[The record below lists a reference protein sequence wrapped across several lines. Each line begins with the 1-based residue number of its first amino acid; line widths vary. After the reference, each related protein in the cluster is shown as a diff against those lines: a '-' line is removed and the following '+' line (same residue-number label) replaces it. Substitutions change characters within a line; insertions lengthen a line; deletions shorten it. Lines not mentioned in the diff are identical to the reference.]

1 MIYDECK
8 PYDPQDGDGALDF
21 SEFLGSKGQGRVD
34 WVDHQHDISRTYV
47 IDIWIF
53 EVCGLHHRRQTTN
66 MYGLT
71 TYDGTLMKD
80 SVVGAG
86 AKKTVDPPEAAEV
99 KVPKLSVLCG
109 QTEKSANQLT
119 IFCIFFSRFSLWWRK
134 RQMHFSI
141 TFASCDLHSKMDRWM
156 NISESRS
163 TVEVVKLSDF
173 IPWVDTV
180 PLPEV
185 DLDGVFHQKVLR
197 WMWILLTFWRPTK
210 RDHRPFQWLLGLQ
223 GDDIFFQ
230 VIIWKSST
238 FHSWL
243 ISINFVFKSVLLSQV
258 SRNLFLFCLQIFW
271 GTQ

>member
-1 MIYDECK
+1 MQA
-8 PYDPQDGDGALDF
+8 YDPQDGDGALDF
-21 SEFLGSKGQGRVD
+21 SEFLGSKVQGRVLVD

-71 TYDGTLMKD
+71 TCDGNDELVIYSALMKD
-80 SVVGAG
+80 SVLGAG

-99 KVPKLSVLCG
+99 KVPKLSVLCFCVAKQKNQQINWPFFVFFSVVFLFHG
-109 QTEKSANQLT
+109 EKDR
-119 IFCIFFSRFSLWWRK
+119 CIFQS
-134 RQMHFSI
+134 
-141 TFASCDLHSKMDRWM
+141 HSQVVIFIQRWTVGWK
-156 NISESRS
+156 ISESRS

-185 DLDGVFHQKVLR
+185 DLDGVFHQKVL

-223 GDDIFFQ
+223 GRWHFF
-230 VIIWKSST
+230 SSNYLKELYSSLMAH
-238 FHSWL
+238 F
-243 ISINFVFKSVLLSQV
+243 N
-258 SRNLFLFCLQIFW
+258 
-271 GTQ
+271 